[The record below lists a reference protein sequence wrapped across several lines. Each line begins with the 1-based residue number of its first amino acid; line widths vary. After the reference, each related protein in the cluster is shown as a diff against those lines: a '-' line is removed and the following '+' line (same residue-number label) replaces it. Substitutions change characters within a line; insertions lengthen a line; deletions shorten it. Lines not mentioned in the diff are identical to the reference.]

1 MKNFLIVTVTFILSF
16 FVVGWLFTIT
26 GSLDYEA
33 SSQSGSS
40 LQSAVT
46 FGGINFLALFIYII
60 IAIILTAIIFFNV
73 KNRRSN

>member
-1 MKNFLIVTVTFILSF
+1 MKNFLLVTVTFILSF
-16 FVVGWLFTIT
+16 FVVGWLFTLT
-26 GSLDYEA
+26 GSLAYEA

-46 FGGINFLALFIYII
+46 FGGINFLALFIYIL
-60 IAIILTAIIFFNV
+60 IAIIITTIIFFNV

>member
-1 MKNFLIVTVTFILSF
+1 MKNFLLVTVTFFLSF
-16 FVVGWLFTIT
+16 FVVGWLFTLT

-46 FGGINFLALFIYII
+46 FGGINFLALFIYIL
-60 IAIILTAIIFFNV
+60 IAIIITTIIFFNV

>member
-1 MKNFLIVTVTFILSF
+1 MKNFLIVSVTFILSF
-16 FVVGWLFTIT
+16 FVVGWLFTLT
-26 GSLDYEA
+26 GSLNYQA

-46 FGGINFLALFIYII
+46 FGGINFLVLFIYVL

-73 KNRRSN
+73 KSRRSN